1 MDTQKRPSPKTSSGK
16 ETPGF
21 LVVIRIDAMSPI
33 PVPQCGLGT
42 LAERPVA
49 GTVTLITAAC
59 AVCPKLG
66 PTHLLLRRIPQREQ
80 TKHRRRT
87 HVQQ

>member
-1 MDTQKRPSPKTSSGK
+1 MDTQKRPSPKSGK

-21 LVVIRIDAMSPI
+21 LVIRIVAMSPI